1 MKKIY
6 LSILACAMISIGHAQ
21 QTGRTF
27 KNTKYNSTME
37 QSPVKPIV
45 NTEKAFVIWSDD
57 CSAAGEWTLTNNSVP
72 ALNWS
77 WTTDITA
84 TPTFGDADMP
94 TASNGY
100 FIINSDAAGASA
112 TQDASFTYNL
122 TDIDLGAYND
132 VILEFHHHY
141 RTFEDART
149 VSVSADGGSSWF
161 DYVITTTDNA
171 EANQNFSGMTQINI
185 SAAVG
190 GVDDVLIKFNYIG
203 NFGWHWAVDDI
214 RIIEQ
219 PTNGIQLLTSWYVGE
234 NNEGIEYGRT
244 PLDQLD
250 ANYTIGS
257 RVSNFG
263 TDDQTL
269 INVDADFVSFSTNLL
284 HPLLASGDTVDIEL
298 PVLAVTATGT
308 YDGTYTA
315 VSNEETAVS
324 PEFFN
329 NTYLRSFAVT
339 DNVYSIDGA
348 GVYPASVSELASY
361 GTTSSSSAGS
371 ADGIMLANYY
381 AIKQQSQLSGFE
393 LILGSNTVAGGE
405 VYISII
411 DTANFFNDDISPL
424 YLRNA
429 YEITAADV
437 TAGKATIFFDNVI
450 TLDANAY
457 FFAAELYSNDNSNTI
472 SLIDDITVDQP
483 TYASMIYVPAD
494 LTVYTNGNAFA
505 LRLLMGD
512 TWGVGLN
519 ENNLSGVSIYPNP
532 SEGIVNITNDNNT
545 ENSIEVYDL
554 LGNSILSTSAN
565 AATTIDLSSNAAGI
579 YMIVVSSENGSI
591 VERVSIK

>member
-1 MKKIY
+1 MKKVY
-6 LSILACAMISIGHAQ
+6 LSILACALISLSHAQ
-21 QTGRTF
+21 QIGKTF
-27 KNTKYNSTME
+27 KSTKYNSTIE
-37 QSPVKPIV
+37 KAPTKPVI
-45 NTEKAFVIWSDD
+45 NTEKAFVIWEDD
-57 CSAAGEWTLTNNSVP
+57 CSVAGNWTLTNSSAP

-77 WTTDITA
+77 WTTDVTA
-84 TPTFGDADMP
+84 TPAFGDANMT

-100 FIINSDAAGASA
+100 FLINSDAAGNAAS
-112 TQDASFTYNL
+112 QDASVTYNL
-122 TDIDLGAYND
+122 TDIDLGAYSD
-132 VILEFHHHY
+132 VILEFEHHY

-149 VSVSADGGSSWF
+149 VSVSADGGMSWT
-161 DYVITTTDNA
+161 DYVITTNDNA
-171 EANQNFSGMTQINI
+171 EANVNFAGTTQINI
-185 SAAVG
+185 SAVAG
-190 GVDDVLIKFNYIG
+190 NIDNVLIKFNYIG
-203 NFGWHWAVDDI
+203 NWGWHWAIDDI

-219 PTNGIQLLTSWYVGE
+219 PINDIHLLTSWYVGE

-250 ANYTIGS
+250 ANYIVGS

-263 TDDQTL
+263 TTDQTML
-269 INVDADFVSFSTNLL
+269 DVDADFVSFSTNLL
-284 HPLLASGDTVDIEL
+284 EPLLASGDTVDIEMSIA
-298 PVLAVTATGT
+298 AVTATGV

-315 VSNEETAVS
+315 VSAEETMG

-329 NTYLRSFAVT
+329 NSYLRSFAVT
-339 DNVYSIDGA
+339 DNIYSIDGA
-348 GVYPASVSELASY
+348 GVYPAAVSELASY

-532 SEGIVNITNDNNT
+532 SEGIVNITNDKNT
-545 ENSIEVYDL
+545 QNSIEVYDL
-554 LGNSILSTSAN
+554 LGNSILTTSAN
-565 AATTIDLSSNAAGI
+565 TATTVDLSSNASGI
-579 YMIVVSSENGSI
+579 YMIVVSNENGSI

>member
-6 LSILACAMISIGHAQ
+6 LSILACAIISLGHAQ
-21 QTGRTF
+21 QIGRTF
-27 KNTKYNSTME
+27 TNTKYNSTLE
-37 QSPVKPIV
+37 QAPVKPVI
-45 NTEKAFVIWSDD
+45 NTEKAFVIWEDD
-57 CSAAGEWTLTNNSVP
+57 CSVAGNWTLTNSSVP

-77 WTTDITA
+77 WTTDVTA
-84 TPTFGDADMP
+84 TPAFSDADMP

-100 FIINSDAAGASA
+100 FLINSDAAGAA
-112 TQDASFTYNL
+112 ANQDASFTYNL
-122 TDIDLGAYND
+122 TDIDLGAYNN

-149 VSVSADGGSSWF
+149 VSVSANGGSSWT

-203 NFGWHWAVDDI
+203 NYGWHWAVDDI

-219 PTNGIQLLTSWYVGE
+219 PTDDIHLLSAWYVGE

-250 ANYTIGS
+250 ANYTVGS
-257 RVSNFG
+257 KISNFG
-263 TDDQTL
+263 AAAQTL
-269 INVDADFVSFSTNLL
+269 IDVDVDFVSFSTNLNQA
-284 HPLLASGDTVDIEL
+284 LLAVNDTTDIESS
-298 PVLAVTATGT
+298 VVAVAATGT
-308 YDGTYTA
+308 YDGTYIAT
-315 VSNEETAVS
+315 SNEETAG
-324 PEFFN
+324 PEFIN

-339 DNVYSIDGA
+339 DNIYGTDGA
-348 GVYPASVSELASY
+348 GVYPVSVSELASY
-361 GTTSSSSAGS
+361 GTTSSAT
-371 ADGIMLANYY
+371 ADGLVVANYY
-381 AIKQQSQLSGFE
+381 HIKQQSQISGYE
-393 LILGSNTVAGGE
+393 ILLGSNTVAGGE
-405 VYISII
+405 IYISII
-411 DTANFFNDDISPL
+411 DTANFFNDDITPL
-424 YLRNA
+424 HLRAA
-429 YEITAADV
+429 YEVTAADV
-437 TAGKATIFFDNVI
+437 TAGKAVILFDNVI

-472 SLIDDITVDQP
+472 SIIDDLTVEQP
-483 TYASMIYVPAD
+483 FYATMIYVPGEQS
-494 LTVYTNGNAFA
+494 YSNGNACA
-505 LRLLMGD
+505 IRLLMGD
-512 TWGVGLN
+512 QWGVGLD
-519 ENNLSGVSIYPNP
+519 ENTLTGVSIYPNP

-565 AATTIDLSSNAAGI
+565 AATTVDLSSNAAGI
-579 YMIVVSSENGSI
+579 YMIIVSNENGSI